1 MRARFT
7 EEQIIVI
14 LRQPETSVSVS
25 DPCRKHGHSSPTFYN
40 WKTKFGG
47 MDGSEARRLKA
58 LEDENAKLKRLLA
71 DGMLDNVTLKDL
83 PG

>member
-25 DPCRKHGHSSPTFYN
+25 DPLQ
-40 WKTKFGG
+40 
-47 MDGSEARRLKA
+47 EARAQLA
-58 LEDENAKLKRLLA
+58 DVLQLEDQVRRHGWVRSPATEGA
-71 DGMLDNVTLKDL
+71 
-83 PG
+83 